1 MTVELPNS
9 TARTD
14 LASLTETRIMQGLAG
29 LLTRGEDVTFRTL
42 AESAGVPE
50 RTLYRYYASKEA
62 LLSAFW
68 LWLNNRL
75 GMPAPARS
83 PDELVSNIAKIFA
96 AFAAGEPLVRAM
108 LHDPH
113 GRATRLAQRDVRR
126 QRLREALQ
134 PVLEPLDAVTRKRL
148 LVATHALISASGWET
163 MQDYGRVTSAEAADA
178 AQWAVTALIAQ
189 ASTSRRPTKSTVKR
203 RKK

>member
-1 MTVELPNS
+1 MTVELPNP
-9 TARTD
+9 TPREN
-14 LASLTETRIMQGLAG
+14 LASLTEARIMQGLAG

-42 AESAGVPE
+42 AEAAGVPE

-68 LWLNNRL
+68 LWLNDRL

-83 PDELVSNIAKIFA
+83 PDELVANIATIFA

-134 PVLEPLDAVTRKRL
+134 DVLTPLDAVTRKRL
-148 LVATHALISASGWET
+148 LVSIHALISASGWET
-163 MQDYGRVTSAEAADA
+163 MQDYGRVTSGEAADA
-178 AQWAVTALIAQ
+178 AQWAVKALIMA
-189 ASTSRRPTKSTVKR
+189 AK
-203 RKK
+203 RKKK